1 MTARR
6 TLGVLV
12 PANLDL
18 ARNILIG
25 IRNDC
30 NQRQDVRLVLLST
43 SGFTPDVIH
52 SKVKLDA
59 LIAFE
64 SEPDTIQRL
73 RRLCPCLVLT
83 SNRCQNDNP
92 KVINDDREIG
102 RAGARD
108 LLSRGCPVLAFLHA
122 PDLFFARERLQGA
135 REIAESAGKEL
146 LVMDLSLQSH
156 VREALKILNRRSA
169 PVGILACSDLH
180 ARWLVE
186 GMENPAKEIPSRF
199 MLLGV
204 DDDSLEQALCPVPLS
219 SIALSGRQIGQT
231 AARIAIAWSEGVPP
245 PVDPVLIRPQGLVT
259 RQSTDHLA
267 HPDPLVKKTVALIN
281 EKTAQF
287 REVSDVV
294 EAIGIPRRTLEYRI
308 NKITGESLGTLL
320 TQARIQ
326 KASDLLTRTDL
337 SVKEISYLV
346 GLSEP
351 RMLSLI
357 FKRETGETPSEFRA
371 RTR

>member
-1 MTARR
+1 MTTRQ

-12 PANLDL
+12 PANIDL

-25 IRNDC
+25 IRNYC
-30 NQRQDVRLVLLST
+30 NRKQDVRLILLST
-43 SGFTPDVIH
+43 SGFH
-52 SKVKLDA
+52 RSLEQLRLELDA

-64 SEPDTIQRL
+64 SVPDHIKLL
-73 RRLCPCLVLT
+73 RNLCPRLVLT
-83 SNRCQNDNP
+83 SNRCQNDHP

-102 RAGARD
+102 RMGARD
-108 LLSRGCPVLAFLHA
+108 LLSKGCPVLAFLHA
-122 PDLFFARERLQGA
+122 PDLFFAEERLQGA
-135 REIAESAGKEL
+135 REIAASAGKEL
-146 LVMDLSLQSH
+146 HVIDLSQQTH
-156 VREALKILNRRSA
+156 VPGALKTLNRLPA
-169 PVGILACSDLH
+169 PVGILGCSDLH
-180 ARWLVE
+180 TRWLVE
-186 GMENPAKEIPSRF
+186 GMETPAKEIPTRF

-219 SIALSGRQIGQT
+219 SIALAGRQIGYT
-231 AARIAIAWSEGVPP
+231 AARTAISWSDGTPP
-245 PVDPVLIRPQGLVT
+245 PGNPVLIRPQGIVT

-267 HPDPLVKKTVALIN
+267 YTDPLVKKTVALIN

-287 REVSDVV
+287 QEVSDLVD
-294 EAIGIPRRTLEYRI
+294 AIGIPRRTLEYRI
-308 NKITGESLGTLL
+308 NKVTNESLGTLL
-320 TQARIQ
+320 TRARIQ
-326 KASDLLTRTDL
+326 KASGLLTRTDL

-351 RMLSLI
+351 RMLSLV